1 MRLEVCVCEK
11 QLNGEKDRNKV
22 CVCVCV
28 CVCVYKRG
36 RVSELYVYKLCKEN
50 RDTGRDFL
58 KACT

>member
-1 MRLEVCVCEK
+1 MERKTEIK
-11 QLNGEKDRNKV
+11 SV